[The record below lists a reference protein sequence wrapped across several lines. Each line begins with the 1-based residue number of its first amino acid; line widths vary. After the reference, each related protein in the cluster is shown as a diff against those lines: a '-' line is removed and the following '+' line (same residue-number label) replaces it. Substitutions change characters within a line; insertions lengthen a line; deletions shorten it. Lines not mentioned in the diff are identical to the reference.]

1 MVDGWQRRGEG
12 KERRKERE
20 GTTRC
25 TWAEGREGWDGGRW
39 DRDTQVARSKRL
51 EGGRGA
57 RG

>member
-1 MVDGWQRRGEG
+1 MGREKERRGERNA
-12 KERRKERE
+12 KEQR
-20 GTTRC
+20 GVHGP
-25 TWAEGREGWDGGRW
+25 WAEGREGWDGGRW